1 MYDSAKTYS
10 ALCRHI
16 WRQGELLRL
25 SVSARLLCLALV
37 EVRSRYDD
45 SLWFT
50 CSITDLHMITGL
62 SSTTVKSAIRE
73 LEEKGLIDHQSGTSK
88 AEPSRYRINN
98 NVVGRRPDK
107 LPDKLPENEPE
118 KLPEKL
124 PEQLP
129 ENLPDAPINNK
140 EDKSIKS
147 KTEDKEKEADTTA
160 TFLTLSDNVPYPVE
174 KLSSLISDNEW
185 TARIKDCMLKEK
197 KRDISDELIR
207 TKYDDFIH
215 YLLAKGKKTKTIDD
229 MKSHFI
235 NWLNINLDRS
245 HTAPE
250 HPRYAHQRFDDC
262 VLYDNSPDKFKN
274 LKDYVDN

>member
-1 MYDSAKTYS
+1 MYDSVKTYT

-73 LEEKGLIDHQSGTSK
+73 LEEKGLIDHQSGTSR

-107 LPDKLPENEPE
+107 LPDKLPE
-118 KLPEKL
+118 KL

-129 ENLPDAPINNK
+129 ENLPVPPINYK

-147 KTEDKEKEADTTA
+147 KIEDKEKEADTTA
-160 TFLTLSDNVPYPVE
+160 TFQTLSDNVPYPVE

-185 TARIKDCMLKEK
+185 TARIKDCMLKDK

-215 YLLAKGKKTKTIDD
+215 YLLAKGKKTKTVDD

-235 NWLNINLDRS
+235 NWLRINLDKQLPAEQAKRN
-245 HTAPE
+245 
-250 HPRYAHQRFDDC
+250 DDC
-262 VLYDNSPDKFKN
+262 ILRDDSPDRFISM
-274 LKDYVDN
+274 

>member
-1 MYDSAKTYS
+1 MYDSVKTYT

-73 LEEKGLIDHQSGTSK
+73 LEEKGLIDHQSGTSR

-107 LPDKLPENEPE
+107 LPEN
-118 KLPEKL
+118 LPEKL

-129 ENLPDAPINNK
+129 ENLPGAPINYK
-140 EDKSIKS
+140 EDKSMK
-147 KTEDKEKEADTTA
+147 DKEKIEEKISSVS
-160 TFLTLSDNVPYPVE
+160 LPLSDSTLYPVE
-174 KLSSLISDNEW
+174 TLSSLISDTEW
-185 TARIKDCMLKEK
+185 MTNIRNLVIQKK
-197 KRDISDELIR
+197 KRDVSDQLVR
-207 TKYDDFIH
+207 TKYDEFIH
-215 YLLAKGKKTKTIDD
+215 YLLAKGKKTKTIAD
-229 MKSHFI
+229 MKSHFV
-235 NWLNINLDRS
+235 NWLLQKMSYPITSAVRS
-245 HTAPE
+245 S
-250 HPRYAHQRFDDC
+250 DDC
-262 VLYDNSPDKFKN
+262 VLYDDSPDKFKTTN
-274 LKDYVDN
+274 YADD